1 MIVESD
7 TGHCFLIL
15 SIIFFINQSYP
26 HIRIRY
32 KEIPT
37 GFPEVKITEIY
48 GMKGH
53 FCPKIVCQS
62 SLITNIRK
70 HNCKSPYTF
79 SVPHFGICISQC
91 EICIPHCGF
100 CIPHCG
106 TENMLIRF
114 ILYLL
119 VFQGI
124 YSVIPQNLFFHRNRG
139 LAEYLRELPEEEQG
153 AADGGCSIRNGLS
166 QKHAFH
172 AEETGQHQ
180 GKRHQQNDLT
190 E

>member
-1 MIVESD
+1 MPC
-7 TGHCFLIL
+7 H
-15 SIIFFINQSYP
+15 
-26 HIRIRY
+26 
-32 KEIPT
+32 
-37 GFPEVKITEIY
+37 KITN
-48 GMKGH
+48 
-53 FCPKIVCQS
+53 VCM
-62 SLITNIRK
+62 NNRK
-70 HNCKSPYTF
+70 CSCIF
-79 SVPHFGICISQC
+79 SVSHCGICISQC
-91 EICIPHCGF
+91 EIYIPHCGF

-106 TENMLIRF
+106 TENFLAHST
-114 ILYLL
+114 LYLL